1 MTNKKSKLEVKNT
14 LKPKDVLEYLTEN
27 PDFIS
32 NNTDLFNKMF
42 SLSKKNENLVTFEN
56 IRIKSLMNEN
66 YLLKSRLKDVINTAN
81 SNKKIQEKLSR
92 LSNEVISFRKIKLL
106 VNYIEEFID
115 KEFSSLKVNL
125 NLIKLNG
132 FYDLDTKYFSS
143 NLDLINEI
151 YLEKKPKIINKQEMK
166 KYSLEKF
173 SVNKVNSLVICPLGI
188 EYPIGILLVQ
198 YKSEMMS
205 ADLKFDLLNSLA
217 ETISHSLE
225 QFIQK

>member
-42 SLSKKNENLVTFEN
+42 SLSRKNENLVTFEN

-81 SNKKIQEKLSR
+81 NNKKIQEKLSR
-92 LSNEVISFRKIKLL
+92 LSNEVISFRKIRLL

-115 KEFSSLKVNL
+115 KEFSSLKVDL

-132 FYDLDTKYFSS
+132 FYDLDPKYFSS
-143 NLDLINEI
+143 KSNRSITLLLYLKNL
-151 YLEKKPKIINKQEMK
+151 
-166 KYSLEKF
+166 
-173 SVNKVNSLVICPLGI
+173 
-188 EYPIGILLVQ
+188 
-198 YKSEMMS
+198 
-205 ADLKFDLLNSLA
+205 
-217 ETISHSLE
+217 
-225 QFIQK
+225 

>member
-1 MTNKKSKLEVKNT
+1 M
-14 LKPKDVLEYLTEN
+14 
-27 PDFIS
+27 
-32 NNTDLFNKMF
+32 
-42 SLSKKNENLVTFEN
+42 N
-56 IRIKSLMNEN
+56 I
-66 YLLKSRLKDVINTAN
+66 
-81 SNKKIQEKLSR
+81 
-92 LSNEVISFRKIKLL
+92 IKLL

-115 KEFSSLKVNL
+115 KEFSSLKVDL

-132 FYDLDTKYFSS
+132 FYDLDSKYFSS

-151 YLEKKPKIINKQEMK
+151 FLEKKPKIINKQEMK

-173 SVNKVNSLVICPLGI
+173 SVNKINSLVICPLGI

>member
-81 SNKKIQEKLSR
+81 NNKKIQEKLSR

-115 KEFSSLKVNL
+115 KEFSSLKVDL

-132 FYDLDTKYFSS
+132 FYELDPKYFSS

>member
-14 LKPKDVLEYLTEN
+14 LKSKDVLEYLTEN

-115 KEFSSLKVNL
+115 KEFSSLKVDL

-132 FYDLDTKYFSS
+132 FYDLDPKYFSL

-151 YLEKKPKIINKQEMK
+151 FLEKKPKIINKQEMK

-173 SVNKVNSLVICPLGI
+173 SVNKINSLVICPLGI

-217 ETISHSLE
+217 ETISYSLE

>member
-27 PDFIS
+27 PDFIT
-32 NNTDLFNKMF
+32 NNVDLFNKMF

-56 IRIKSLMNEN
+56 IRIKSLINEN
-66 YLLKSRLKDVINTAN
+66 YLLKNRLKDVINTAN
-81 SNKKIQEKLSR
+81 NNKKIQEKLSR
-92 LSNEVISFRKIKLL
+92 LSNEVISFRKNKLL

-115 KEFSSLKVNL
+115 KEFSSLKIDL

-132 FYDLDTKYFSS
+132 FYDLDQKYFSS

>member
-42 SLSKKNENLVTFEN
+42 SLSRKNENLVTFEN

-81 SNKKIQEKLSR
+81 NNKKIQEKLSR
-92 LSNEVISFRKIKLL
+92 LSNEVISFRKIRLL

-115 KEFSSLKVNL
+115 KEFSSLKVDL

-132 FYDLDTKYFSS
+132 FYDLDPKYFSS

-151 YLEKKPKIINKQEMK
+151 YLEKN
-166 KYSLEKF
+166 
-173 SVNKVNSLVICPLGI
+173 
-188 EYPIGILLVQ
+188 
-198 YKSEMMS
+198 
-205 ADLKFDLLNSLA
+205 
-217 ETISHSLE
+217 
-225 QFIQK
+225 QKL